1 MKRFFESL
9 AKHTMNIINLK
20 KKKMKLLTKEQQKSY
35 QKTKTCYICKEKMKD
50 KNYPKVNYH
59 CHYTGKYRGAA
70 HSIHNLKYSATKK
83 LHNGS
88 NYNYHF
94 IIKELPLHNGPNY
107 NSHFIIKELAEEFE
121 KQLLV

>member
-1 MKRFFESL
+1 MKRFCEFS

-20 KKKMKLLTKEQQKSY
+20 KKKVELLTKKQQKSY
-35 QKTKTCYICKEKMKD
+35 QKTKTYYICKEKMKD